1 MIHGRYIVTIFD
13 VFSKKVRRTGD
24 NTTLPRRA
32 RIALKVQ
39 NVSLLAFAGSKERGD
54 AASSVTRPEP
64 TVPSR

>member
-1 MIHGRYIVTIFD
+1 MLFQR
-13 VFSKKVRRTGD
+13 KVSRAGG
-24 NTTLPRRA
+24 NTALPRRA

-39 NVSLLAFAGSKERGD
+39 IVSLLAFAGSKERGD

>member
-1 MIHGRYIVTIFD
+1 VTIFD

-54 AASSVTRPEP
+54 A
-64 TVPSR
+64 